1 MITEP
6 EYIEG
11 NGFIT
16 EVIRTTRIKSATIKV
31 EDGIVSV
38 VVPKQTTG
46 DRIDR
51 LLSDKQGWI
60 KDKIRHDRAALP
72 ATQKSYVSG
81 EAFSYLGRNYR
92 LKINHGSYVP
102 VKLIHGQL
110 VTTMPEGFNH
120 YMVRNTLV
128 RWYKYH
134 AEIKFKEKVKRY
146 SEIIGVEPAGVA
158 IKTFKARW
166 GSCSVEGKIE
176 FNWKVIMAPN
186 RVMDYVVVHELSHL
200 KQHDHSPLFWKE
212 VERVLPDYSEC
223 KEWLK
228 VNSLKLELCF
238 TRGITYVASPTGRR
252 D

>member
-16 EVIRTTRIKSATIKV
+16 EVIRTNRIKSATIKV

-228 VNSLKLELCF
+228 VNSLKLEL
-238 TRGITYVASPTGRR
+238 
-252 D
+252 

>member
-1 MITEP
+1 MIIEP

-16 EVIRTTRIKSATIKV
+16 EVIRTNRIKSATIKV

-38 VVPKQTTG
+38 VVPKQLTS
-46 DRIDR
+46 DRIER
-51 LLSDKQGWI
+51 LLSDKQDWI
-60 KDKIRHDRAALP
+60 KTKIRHDREALP

-92 LKINHGSYVP
+92 LKINHGSYAP
-102 VKLIHGQL
+102 VKLFHGRL

-128 RWYKYH
+128 RWYKRH
-134 AEIKFKEKVKRY
+134 AEIKFNEKVKRY
-146 SEIIGVEPAGVA
+146 SEIIGVKPAGVA
-158 IKTFKARW
+158 IKDFKARW
-166 GSCSVEGKIE
+166 GSCSAEGKIE

-186 RVMDYVVVHELSHL
+186 RVVDYVVVHELSHL
-200 KQHDHSPLFWKE
+200 KQHDHSPLFWKL
-212 VERVLPDYSEC
+212 VEQTLLDYRES

-228 VNSLKLELCF
+228 MNARTLEL
-238 TRGITYVASPTGRR
+238 
-252 D
+252 